1 MRNIAP
7 CLLCK
12 SKFGLNRI
20 FSVKFDEI
28 DTPTEKERAEI
39 NEIQA
44 RTDATLVQAGVI
56 APDEVRQKLINSE
69 NSGYNGID
77 EEMQEEPFED
87 ETEEEEKDNNG
98 NGGYFTK
105 ERLKDTEGN
114 GETQQNPFSTD
125 QWKEGDPRKANG
137 QFGKGGGSSSKSNEE
152 FEDKE
157 QHEKDMKHS
166 FESQADMMTLLAMDY
181 PEFKETVSG
190 INTLYKSN
198 YKNKKN
204 IKHITTAFIYK
215 AHNHGFNNY
224 EFYDKIINDDTRKD
238 WN

>member
-77 EEMQEEPFED
+77 EEYQEMPD
-87 ETEEEEKDNNG
+87 LETE
-98 NGGYFTK
+98 
-105 ERLKDTEGN
+105 EGN
-114 GETQQNPFSTD
+114 GETQQNPFSVD

-137 QFGKGGGSSSKSNEE
+137 QFGEGGSSSK
-152 FEDKE
+152 EDKKQE
-157 QHEKDMKHS
+157 Q
-166 FESQADMMTLLAMDY
+166 
-181 PEFKETVSG
+181 
-190 INTLYKSN
+190 KSS
-198 YKNKKN
+198 K
-204 IKHITTAFIYK
+204 
-215 AHNHGFNNY
+215 
-224 EFYDKIINDDTRKD
+224 YDKIDYSQFEEIPIAKNEKEMVRHALNNDLTPEERKKKIIVRSIRNWRYTIINNGFDDYTIID
-238 WN
+238 VEDQE

>member
-1 MRNIAP
+1 MPDLRT
-7 CLLCK
+7 
-12 SKFGLNRI
+12 
-20 FSVKFDEI
+20 VKFDEI

-44 RTDATLVQAGVI
+44 RTDATLVQAGVV

-114 GETQQNPFSTD
+114 GETQQNPFSLD
-125 QWKEGDPRKANG
+125 KEWKESDHPRKENG
-137 QFGKGGGSSSKSNEE
+137 QFGEGGSSSKSEKKPSARQSRVKNRQRKPVILPK
-152 FEDKE
+152 EDMGAIHHNIETFGFTEDETK
-157 QHEKDMKHS
+157 S
-166 FESQADMMTLLAMDY
+166 STAIRFSAMY
-181 PEFKETVSG
+181 GV
-190 INTLYKSN
+190 I
-198 YKNKKN
+198 
-204 IKHITTAFIYK
+204 IK
-215 AHNHGFNNY
+215 
-224 EFYDKIINDDTRKD
+224 INDASAENLSYTIVRK
-238 WN
+238 WKLK